1 MSDLAHLN
9 RAALGGQEDYRAIH
23 VAAVAYTLVIGW
35 FSVAAW
41 WDVGEPFRAAT
52 CGGAQVL
59 AIVCAMLARRAA
71 TGQMPGSALAGM
83 VFAAGCAW
91 WAAQGVQHAWESNG
105 AVASPVMVFFLAA
118 LEPGLFLLAE
128 HVKEGRQALRA
139 AHMKDEAEQAA
150 ELARVRAREGAQ
162 GGWPPK
168 LVPTA
173 ARAAVAVGA
182 ALTPA
187 MAHAQDGRVIISQD
201 VGYPTQR
208 AHVEA
213 LRASGIVSRAEIV
226 RRTKAPGTN
235 VSRWCRA
242 WEQRNGVSQET
253 QAA

>member
-9 RAALGGQEDYRAIH
+9 RAALGGQEDYRTIH
-23 VAAVAYTLVIGW
+23 VAAVAYTVVIGW

-41 WDVGEPFRAAT
+41 WNVGEPFRAAT

-139 AHMKDEAEQAA
+139 AHLKEEAEQAA
-150 ELARVRAREGAQ
+150 DLARVRAREGAQ
-162 GGWPPK
+162 SGWPPK
-168 LVPTA
+168 LVSTA
-173 ARAAVAVGA
+173 TRTAMAVGT
-182 ALTPA
+182 ALTPT
-187 MAHAQDGRVIISQD
+187 MAHAETSAIVSQD

-213 LRASGIVSRAEIV
+213 LRASGIVSRAEIA
-226 RRTKAPGTN
+226 RRTKAPGTS

-242 WEQRNGVSQET
+242 WEQRNNVSQET